1 MNLSVLQNFKN
12 EDLHLDPFPYIC
24 IENALPTDLYNQ
36 LADEYPESV
45 LENGPSSFSDFRYCQ
60 EDFDDKIV
68 SPLWKKFVEF
78 HTSKEYKDQLINI
91 LKPALEKYYPEIVE
105 KYLNSDVCL
114 RHQAVRGALR
124 LEVQFVMNSPD
135 TKSIRTPHLDQGREL
150 FACLFYFKKPED
162 TSTGGDLIIYKK
174 AVDPFIFNSGRIA
187 PIEDIE
193 EVDRVQYKANT
204 LAVFLNTPDSIHGV
218 SQRIEPKTIRR
229 YVNID
234 GHVEEKL
241 FRL

>member
-1 MNLSVLQNFKN
+1 MNLSVLQNFKSEN
-12 EDLHLDPFPYIC
+12 LHLSPFPYIC
-24 IENALPTDLYNQ
+24 IENALPTDLYDQ
-36 LADEYPESV
+36 LAAEYPESI
-45 LENGPSSFSDFRYCQ
+45 LNDGPTSFSDFRYCQ
-60 EDFDDKIV
+60 EDFSPKYV
-68 SPLWKKFVEF
+68 TPLWKKFVDF
-78 HTSKEYKDQLINI
+78 HTSKEYKDQLIKI
-91 LKPALEKYYPEIVE
+91 LKPALEKYYPDIVE
-105 KYLNSDVCL
+105 KYLNSAVCL
-114 RHQAVRGALR
+114 RHQAVKGALR

-162 TSTGGDLIIYKK
+162 ESTGGDLIIYKK
-174 AVDPFIFNSGRIA
+174 TTDPFVFNSGRIA
-187 PIEDIE
+187 PVDQIE
-193 EVDRVQYKANT
+193 EVDRVPYKANT

-218 SQRIEPKTIRR
+218 SQRVDPKIIRR